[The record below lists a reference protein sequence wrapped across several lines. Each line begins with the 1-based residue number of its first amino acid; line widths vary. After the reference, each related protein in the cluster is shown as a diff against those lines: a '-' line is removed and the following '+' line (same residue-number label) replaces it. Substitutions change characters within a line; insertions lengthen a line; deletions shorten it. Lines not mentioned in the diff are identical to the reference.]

1 MKKLVYINMFFLV
14 VTTLITGCSKNNI
27 IEDNKNSSATA
38 HGIVAMVTEVFN
50 NYCMVKVTENNEDFN
65 TDDIIKVYYDNIY
78 RELDEVS
85 EDAKDVKKKEKADVL
100 SVGDKVSI
108 TYTKYQKEKD
118 QRSIST
124 SYVLIVD

>member
-1 MKKLVYINMFFLV
+1 
-14 VTTLITGCSKNNI
+14 
-27 IEDNKNSSATA
+27 
-38 HGIVAMVTEVFN
+38 
-50 NYCMVKVTENNEDFN
+50 MVKVTENNEDFN